1 MKRKRELA
9 TTSGAHLLAPLC
21 RCGAQTALQYLEAL
35 TAAMEGVRR
44 AEDSECVHH
53 MRVASRRLRSI
64 LPLFAVCLS
73 RKACDRWR
81 KQLRRLT
88 RALGEARDTDVQ
100 IACVQC
106 FLDREA
112 SAQEH
117 PGVERLRLR
126 LQQRRHVLQ
135 ESVLEALERFVAS
148 RGTEEMGQTLIQLA
162 KASQASGVD
171 TPGHYVYRQT
181 RKVMRDQL
189 KALQAYAP
197 YVQQPA
203 CSEALHAMRIAT
215 KRLRYTM
222 QAFAPLY
229 PDALEEPVRTARTIQ
244 TLLGDIHDCD
254 VWAHD
259 LPQFLAA
266 ERQRTLVYFGQTEP
280 FTPLIPGLLALQHNR
295 QQYRAQRY
303 QKFVTFWHQVQEQG
317 VWERLQQ
324 TLAAPMQSAGQ
335 APAGATDA
343 TENVPV
349 QRC

>member
-1 MKRKRELA
+1 MKRKRTIA
-9 TTSGAHLLAPLC
+9 TTSGTSLLAPLC
-21 RCGAQTALQYLEAL
+21 LCGAQTALKYLEAL
-35 TAAMEGVRR
+35 RAAMEGVRQ

-53 MRVASRRLRSI
+53 TRVASRRLRSI
-64 LPLFAVCLS
+64 LPLFATCLS

-100 IACVQC
+100 IACVQG
-106 FLDREA
+106 FLDQEA
-112 SAQEH
+112 SAQER
-117 PGVERLRLR
+117 PGVERLLLR

-135 ESVLEALERFVAS
+135 ESVLEALERFAAS
-148 RGTEEMGQTLIQLA
+148 QITEEIEQILTQLA
-162 KASQASGVD
+162 RASQTSSVE
-171 TPGHYVYRQT
+171 TPGHYMYRQT
-181 RKVMRDQL
+181 GKVMWDQL

-197 YVQQPA
+197 YVQQPE
-203 CSEALHAMRIAT
+203 CSTALHAMRIAA

-229 PDALEEPVRTARTIQ
+229 LDALEEAVRTARTVQ

-266 ERQRTLVYFGQTEP
+266 ERERTLVYFGQTEP

-303 QKFVTFWHQVQEQG
+303 QKFVTFWHQVQDQG

-324 TLAAPMQSAGQ
+324 TLAEAPTQDARR
-335 APAGATDA
+335 ATTALTSCSDSST
-343 TENVPV
+343 TEA
-349 QRC
+349 

>member
-1 MKRKRELA
+1 MKRKRTIA
-9 TTSGAHLLAPLC
+9 TMSGAHLLAPLC
-21 RCGAQTALQYLEAL
+21 LCGAQTALKYLEAL
-35 TAAMEGVRR
+35 STAIECVRQ

-64 LPLFAVCLS
+64 LPLFAVGLS
-73 RKACDRWR
+73 RQACDRWR

-88 RALGEARDTDVQ
+88 RALGEGRDTDVQ
-100 IACVQC
+100 SACVQR

-112 SAQEH
+112 RAQER

-148 RGTEEMGQTLIQLA
+148 QVTEEMEQTLTQLA
-162 KASQASGVD
+162 KTSQTSGVD

-181 RKVMRDQL
+181 GKVMRDQL

-197 YVQQPA
+197 YVQQPE
-203 CSEALHAMRIAT
+203 CSTALHAMRIAA

-229 PDALEEPVRTARTIQ
+229 PDALEEPVHTVRTIQ

-303 QKFVTFWHQVQEQG
+303 HKFVTFWHQVQEQW

-324 TLAAPMQSAGQ
+324 TLMAPMKSAGQ
-335 APAGATDA
+335 VPADA
-343 TENVPV
+343 TENAPV
-349 QRC
+349 HGC